1 MAEFPGRD
9 KCKSRVSLSSG
20 DGPASVR
27 CESAEQAEVRVEV
40 HVIRE
45 PAVTPMTERK
55 REICWNY
62 GIPTR
67 EAPFAVAD
75 RLTLTLRPG
84 SILLLT
90 GPSGSGKSSLLRAI
104 AEKAGPV
111 VWVNGSRPR
120 SGRSIVDHVAPRRP
134 LATALEILTACGLGE
149 PRLWGRAFSDL
160 SDGERFRASLAGAIG
175 KALSATPPAVVC
187 CDEFTAILHRRL
199 AGAVAYNLRKL
210 ITRHRLIL
218 IVAGTHDDILR
229 DLQADQVVR
238 LAAADRPA
246 VVVRRPVRS
255 RAVWLRRRV
264 VIEPGGVRDYQAFA
278 PMHYRH
284 RDGLG
289 FVDKVFLLRE
299 QSTRDPLGI
308 LVFAH
313 APMELS
319 LRNAS
324 TGGRFARNLPRIN
337 RELRILR
344 RLVMHPDVRGCGLG
358 HWFVRKTLPR
368 VGVRFIECLAA
379 MGMVNPVF
387 ERAGMMRVGECPL
400 PKGRLSLLERLRMW
414 KLDPFSPD
422 FERRVARTPR
432 VQRLIRE
439 TVRSWAGAMHG
450 PMRDKIAGWGAAQL
464 TQSFRHLIGRPPVYY
479 LWDREGEYPLQHP
492 DNSRA
497 AAPSA
502 RSRKRLDDTD
512 CRTTR
517 EKDRHRPERD

>member
-1 MAEFPGRD
+1 MADSPERD
-9 KCKSRVSLSSG
+9 NGASRNRIG
-20 DGPASVR
+20 CGGPAGFQR
-27 CESAEQAEVRVEV
+27 GSAEEVGMQVELQ
-40 HVIRE
+40 VIRE
-45 PAVTPMTERK
+45 PAVTPMTARK

-62 GIPTR
+62 GIPPR
-67 EAPFAVAD
+67 EAPFTVVD

-84 SILLLT
+84 SIIMLT

-104 AEKAGPV
+104 AEKAGHA
-111 VWVNGSRPR
+111 VWVIGNRQR
-120 SGRSIVDHVAPRRP
+120 KGRSVVDQVAPRRP

-149 PRLWGRAFSDL
+149 PRLWVREFGDL
-160 SDGERFRASLAGAIG
+160 SDGERYRARLACAIG
-175 KALSATPPAVVC
+175 AALSTTPSPVVC
-187 CDEFTAILHRRL
+187 CDEFGAILHRRL

-210 ITRHRLIL
+210 VTRHRLML
-218 IVAGTHDDILR
+218 IVAGSRDDILR
-229 DLQADQVVR
+229 DLQADEVVQLGSSDR
-238 LAAADRPA
+238 AAA
-246 VVVRRPVRS
+246 VVRRPSQS
-255 RAVWLRRRV
+255 RAISLRRSV
-264 VIEPGGVRDYQAFA
+264 VIERGSIRDYQVFG

-289 FVDKVFLLRE
+289 FVDKVFVLRE

-319 LRNAS
+319 LRNVS
-324 TGGRFARNLPRIN
+324 TGGRFARNIRRIN
-337 RELRILR
+337 GELRILR

-358 HWFVRKTLPR
+358 HWFVRRTLPR

-379 MGMVNPVF
+379 MGMVNPIF
-387 ERAGMMRVGECPL
+387 ERAGMTRVGECPL
-400 PKGRLSLLERLRMW
+400 PRGRLTLLERLRTW

-432 VQRLIRE
+432 VRRLVLE

-450 PMRDKIAGWGAAQL
+450 PMREKIAGWSAEKLA
-464 TQSFRHLIGRPPVYY
+464 QSFRHLIGRPPVYY
-479 LWDREGEYPLQHP
+479 LWDREGEYPLQK
-492 DNSRA
+492 SA
-497 AAPSA
+497 AERVKAPPE
-502 RSRKRLDDTD
+502 RSRKRHDEDD